1 VTFKLSQRSLDRLE
15 GVDERMV
22 SLAKYAIG
30 ITKVDF
36 GIPHLGG
43 LRTMEQQRQLVDKGA
58 SQTMKSKHL
67 EGIAIDTVAYIGSRV
82 SWELNLYDDIANAIQ
97 QAAKDLGISVR
108 WGAAW
113 HIDSI
118 ANFEGTMENAMN
130 EYIDL
135 RRSQGRRPFI
145 DAPHFELTN

>member
-1 VTFKLSQRSLDRLE
+1 MAFKLSSRSLKNLE
-15 GVDERMV
+15 GVDSQLIEV
-22 SLAKYAIG
+22 VQYAIELSK
-30 ITKVDF
+30 IDF
-36 GIPHLGG
+36 GVTEG
-43 LRTMEQQRQLVDKGA
+43 LRTTQRQRELVASGA
-58 SQTMKSKHL
+58 SQTMKSKHI
-67 EGIAIDTVAYIGSRV
+67 EGKAVDLVAYIGKRV
-82 SWELNLYDDIANAIQ
+82 SWELNLYDDIADAIQ

-118 ANFEGTMENAMN
+118 ADFDGSMEDAMN

-145 DAPHFELTN
+145 DAPHFELSV